1 MIVLGLTGSIGM
13 GKSTAARMFR
23 RLGIPVHDADA
34 AVHRLL
40 AKGGAAVPLIA
51 VAFPGTV
58 VAGRVDRPA
67 LGAKVFGH
75 PAELRR
81 LEQILHPLVQAETRR
96 FLRRQQAR
104 RRKLVVLDIPLLY
117 ETAGEKRCD
126 AVVVVTAPRFVQRAR
141 VLARP
146 RMTAERFAEIEK
158 QQMPDRE
165 KRRRADFVIETG
177 HGYRHAW
184 LQLQHVLRRLAAAT
198 PQRKQRRKLQRPAGR
213 RTGQEKAGQT
223 TIGQE
228 K

>member
-40 AKGGAAVPLIA
+40 GKGGAAVPVIA
-51 VAFPGTV
+51 AAFPGTV

-67 LGAKVFGH
+67 LGARVFGN
-75 PAELRR
+75 PKELRR
-81 LEQILHPLVQAETRR
+81 LEAILHPLVQAETRR

-104 RRKLVVLDIPLLY
+104 RRKLVVLDIPLLF
-117 ETAGEKRCD
+117 ETGGEKRCD
-126 AVVVVTAPRFVQRAR
+126 AVVVVTAPRVVQRAR

-146 RMTAERFAEIEK
+146 RMTPERFAEVER

-165 KRRRADFVIETG
+165 KRRRADFIIETG
-177 HGYRHAW
+177 HGHRPA
-184 LQLQHVLRRLAAAT
+184 LRQLHRLLRQLAAQ
-198 PQRKQRRKLQRPAGR
+198 PLRSHLPRKKRQP
-213 RTGQEKAGQT
+213 
-223 TIGQE
+223 
-228 K
+228 